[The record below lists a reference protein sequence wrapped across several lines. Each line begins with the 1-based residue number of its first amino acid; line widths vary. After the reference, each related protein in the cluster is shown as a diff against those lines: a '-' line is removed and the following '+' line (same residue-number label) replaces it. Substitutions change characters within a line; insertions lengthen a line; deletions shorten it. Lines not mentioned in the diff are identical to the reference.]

1 MKTLIAIIIGL
12 IIGAGGTYF
21 YLQGPMKELAG
32 TADSLRTELTQAK
45 EQAQSATD
53 EMTKLQGQVEEQ
65 TSLAESRAKEV
76 EDLKANVTK
85 LEADLK
91 AAMEATPPAN
101 Q

>member
-1 MKTLIAIIIGL
+1 MKTLIAIIVGL

-21 YLQGPMKELAG
+21 YLQGPMKELASA
-32 TADSLRTELTQAK
+32 TDSLKSELSQAK

-53 EMTKLQGQVEEQ
+53 EMTKLQGQLEEQ
-65 TSLAESRAKEV
+65 TSLAESRSAEV
-76 EDLKANVTK
+76 EELKTGVAK

-91 AAMEATPPAN
+91 AAMEAAPPAN

>member
-21 YLQGPMKELAG
+21 YLQGSMQELSGA
-32 TADSLRTELTQAK
+32 ADSLRTELSQAK

-53 EMTKLQGQVEEQ
+53 EMTKLQAQVEEQ
-65 TSLAESRAKEV
+65 TSLAENRAKEV
-76 EDLKANVTK
+76 EDLQAGITK

-91 AAMEATPPAN
+91 AAMEAAPPAN